1 MSRPLGNDRPA
12 GPTGLSAGCPQ
23 VVFVN
28 GASSAGKTSLIKAM
42 QQIAPVPYLHVG
54 LDHCFAT
61 VPEPWAGGGQGR
73 FQAKGFAYQQFGP
86 GRDGLPRAGISYG
99 PDGAAIMSA
108 YRRSLVTL
116 IERGCRLAVDEML
129 LDADIGADYV
139 RLFQPFDVQYVLMT
153 AAPDC
158 LEARCVA
165 RNYQPGFGRWSMKAG
180 DHLPRAYD
188 VEFGSQSRS
197 SAECAAELVLGWSAR
212 RR

>member
-1 MSRPLGNDRPA
+1 
-12 GPTGLSAGCPQ
+12 

-42 QQIAPVPYLHVG
+42 QRLAPVPYLHVG

-61 VPEPWAGGGQGR
+61 VPERWAGGGQGP
-73 FQAKGFAYQQFGP
+73 FQAEGFAYRQFRP

-116 IERGCRLAVDEML
+116 VEQGCRLAVDEML

-139 RLFQPFDVQYVLMT
+139 RLLQSFDVQYVLMT
-153 AAPDC
+153 ASPDC

-165 RNYQPGFGRWSMKAG
+165 RNYQPGFGRWSMIAG
-180 DHLPRAYD
+180 DHLPRPYD
-188 VEFGSQSRS
+188 IEYSSQSRTP
-197 SAECAAELVLGWSAR
+197 AECAAELVSGWPDRQHQPPAVR
-212 RR
+212 PK

>member
-1 MSRPLGNDRPA
+1 MTRASG
-12 GPTGLSAGCPQ
+12 GCPQ

-28 GASSAGKTSLIKAM
+28 GASSAGKTSLKAM
-42 QQIAPVPYLHVG
+42 QEIAPVPYLHVG

-61 VPEPWAGGGQGR
+61 VPEPWAGGGQGP
-73 FQAKGFAYQQFGP
+73 FQAEGFAYQQFRP

-116 IERGCRLAVDEML
+116 VEQGCRLAVDEML
-129 LDADIGADYV
+129 LGADVGADYV
-139 RLFQPFDVQYVLMT
+139 RLLQPFDVQYVLMA

-165 RNYQPGFGRWSMKAG
+165 RSYRPGVPDAGR
-180 DHLPRAYD
+180 
-188 VEFGSQSRS
+188 
-197 SAECAAELVLGWSAR
+197 
-212 RR
+212 